1 MENIKPVCCH
11 PRFNFGEKSD
21 DMDGSRGQ
29 VTWTG
34 RKDDNWQ
41 RKEENKNAQG
51 HRRKGRSQLHRNR
64 NRKCL
69 LDSRV

>member
-11 PRFNFGEKSD
+11 PRFNSNFGEKSD

-41 RKEENKNAQG
+41 RKEENKT
-51 HRRKGRSQLHRNR
+51 
-64 NRKCL
+64 RKCL